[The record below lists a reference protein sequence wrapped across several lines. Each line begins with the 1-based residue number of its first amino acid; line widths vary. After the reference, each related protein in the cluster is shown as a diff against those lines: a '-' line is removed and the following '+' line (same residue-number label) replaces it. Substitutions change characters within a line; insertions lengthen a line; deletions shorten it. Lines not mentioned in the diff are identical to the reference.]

1 MPNPDSYTKGNA
13 GDCDTMLASTLA
25 HQVTGGGGGP
35 QRAPEAELARVSELH
50 LGNLQTIRQR
60 VSLLRKSF
68 SGTQPNTEEVSKS
81 VCPCAVHMCVCTHTQ
96 SHTHYLFSE
105 AVNA

>member
-13 GDCDTMLASTLA
+13 GDCDTMLASTIA

-50 LGNLQTIRQR
+50 LGNIQ
-60 VSLLRKSF
+60 
-68 SGTQPNTEEVSKS
+68 
-81 VCPCAVHMCVCTHTQ
+81 TQ
-96 SHTHYLFSE
+96 SANGCHYYANPLVE
-105 AVNA
+105 PNPTQRR